1 MTTVQTTPRISV
13 LHLLHSMAYGG
24 IETVLINWAQGLDPA
39 RFDVH
44 ITCFANPGG
53 TERAFVEAAQQHGLP
68 VSTIPWGR
76 RKPLFKAARALA
88 SLIRE
93 HRVDI
98 VHAHGWYAD
107 FVCAIAARLV
117 PIKTIT
123 TAYVWFD
130 YDWKRNLIQTIDQ
143 YVIRSFDQITA
154 HCEHTRLA
162 TVARGIPAARVK
174 TLISGFATRRVELSP
189 QERQA
194 QRQAR
199 GAHDTHVVLVNVA
212 RFYPEKAHDLLL
224 RSFAEIVRRCP
235 QARLWIAGIGPLQDE
250 LTRLCAQLHLEAVV
264 TFLGFVHDL
273 PTLLALADI
282 QVHPAHI
289 EGIPLAVC
297 EGMAA
302 ALPIVAS
309 AVGGLP
315 EVIHHGDNGLL
326 VPPGDETQFVD
337 SVVHVI
343 HHPEE
348 GRRLGLAA
356 RHFMEHDYSLTA
368 ALQRVEQTYYEVMGR
383 CASASS

>member
-1 MTTVQTTPRISV
+1 MATPQTTPRISV

-24 IETVLINWAQGLDPA
+24 IETVLINWARGLDPA
-39 RFDVH
+39 HFDVH
-44 ITCFANPGG
+44 VTCFANPGG
-53 TERAFVEAAQQHGLP
+53 TEGTFVEAAQRHGLH

-88 SLIRE
+88 GLIRE
-93 HRVDI
+93 YRVDI

-143 YVIRSFDQITA
+143 YVIRGFDQITA

-174 TLISGFATRRVELSP
+174 TLISGFATRRAELSRE
-189 QERQA
+189 ERQI

-199 GAHDTHVVLVNVA
+199 GAEDTHVVLVNVA
-212 RFYPEKAHDLLL
+212 RLYPEKAHDMLL
-224 RSFAEIVRRCP
+224 RSFAAIVQRCP
-235 QARLWIAGIGPLQDE
+235 DTRLWIAGIGPLQAE
-250 LTRLCAQLHLEAVV
+250 LARLCAQLHLETVV
-264 TFLGFVHDL
+264 TFLGFVDDL

-302 ALPIVAS
+302 SLPVVAS

-315 EVIHHGDNGLL
+315 EIIHHGRNGML
-326 VPPGDETQFVD
+326 VPPGDEARFVD
-337 SVVHVI
+337 EVVHLI
-343 HHPEE
+343 RHPEE

-356 RHFMEHDYSLTA
+356 RHFMEHDYSLTT